1 MTDITELPLN
11 EIVTNIKKKKISPS
25 ELTKSFLENSKN

>member
-11 EIVTNIKKKKISPS
+11 EIVTNIKKKKISSS
-25 ELTKSFLENSKN
+25 EVTKSFVERSEK